1 VLTTYGRS
9 SGFCVDPIEKKPL
22 NHFLPRELGALVRH
36 RRLRSRLPLLP
47 ELGHFESRAR
57 PTRSQTRRR
66 RRRSRTPRRHSGA
79 RASPS
84 PATTRS
90 SSSNARSTFPAPAAS
105 AESSRAVTAGYICRE
120 PRAELYA
127 HMDAANIDLK
137 GFTERFYADTCAGHL
152 QPVVETLEYLRHDTD
167 VWFEITTLLIPR
179 PERLRRGDRSADALD
194 RGTTRAGRADPLH
207 RLPSRLRAARPAAHT
222 TGDAQGGHDTS
233 RSRTALASP
242 TRATSTTQAV
252 AARTATAAAPS

>member
-90 SSSNARSTFPAPAAS
+90 SSSNARSTSPAPAAS
-105 AESSRAVTAGYICRE
+105 AESSRRRHRRIHLPGAAGEALRARGRSEHRSQGLHRTFLCRHLCGT
-120 PRAELYA
+120 PAA
-127 HMDAANIDLK
+127 GTGDARVPAA
-137 GFTERFYADTCAGHL
+137 R
-152 QPVVETLEYLRHDTD
+152 

-194 RGTTRAGRADPLH
+194 RGTTRARRADPLH

-222 TGDAQGGHDTS
+222 TGDAQAGTTHRARER
-233 RSRTALASP
+233 RSLRLHGQRPRPRRWA
-242 TRATSTTQAV
+242 
-252 AARTATAAAPS
+252 TATAAAPS